1 MMRRV
6 NLDIDLLRCFAT
18 VVEAGGF
25 TAAAKTL
32 LRTQSAVSVQIK
44 RLEETI
50 GHTLFERNKRCP
62 VLTEHGEILLGYAH
76 RMLKL
81 NDETVSR
88 LTHTEME
95 GTLRLGIVEY
105 LAPHR
110 LPVIM
115 SKLSRAYPKLDLRLR
130 IDLSS
135 KLHTELDEGK
145 LDVIIAACNKN
156 DEQGKILFKD
166 KLCWATGPL
175 GIPDSENPVPLAV
188 LPSPCFYRQAATQSL
203 DSQGRS
209 WHCAV
214 TTMNLS
220 GVQSVIQAGLAIGV
234 LSESSLLPSMK
245 VLTQEDGFPPLPTM
259 TLGVFSNHYENK
271 FAIEPLIKF
280 ISDAIAQ
287 NLDSSTPFLNTHLA
301 QNPNIS

>member
-1 MMRRV
+1 MRRV
-6 NLDIDLLRCFAT
+6 NLDIDLLRCFTT

-25 TAAAKTL
+25 TAAAKSL

-110 LPVIM
+110 LPIIM
-115 SKLSRAYPKLDLRLR
+115 SKLQRAYPKLDLRLR

-135 KLHTELDEGK
+135 KLHAELETGK
-145 LDVIIAACNKN
+145 LDVIIAACNKKE
-156 DEQGKILFKD
+156 EQGQVLIKD

-175 GIPDSENPVPLAV
+175 GVPDSSQPVPLAV
-188 LPSPCFYRQAATQSL
+188 LPAPCFYRQAATQSL
-203 DSQGRS
+203 DSQGRA

-220 GVQSVIQAGLAIGV
+220 GVQKVIQAGLGIGV

-245 VLTQEDGFPPLPTM
+245 VLTEEHGFPPLPTM
-259 TLGVFSNHYENK
+259 MLGVFSRHNDSQ
-271 FAIEPLIKF
+271 FAIDPLIKY
-280 ISDAIAQ
+280 ISDAIQ
-287 NLDSSTPFLNTHLA
+287 N
-301 QNPNIS
+301 NPNAGENFISN